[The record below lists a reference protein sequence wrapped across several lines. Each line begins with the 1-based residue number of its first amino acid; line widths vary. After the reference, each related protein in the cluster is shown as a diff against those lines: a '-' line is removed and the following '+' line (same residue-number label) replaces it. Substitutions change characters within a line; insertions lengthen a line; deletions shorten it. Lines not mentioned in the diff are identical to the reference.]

1 MSSVP
6 RRHFS
11 SNLYDLHQEIL
22 KMGVLVEE
30 IIRKAILALKNR
42 DEFLAAEVLKDDD
55 AVNDIETRINDK
67 AVILLATEQPVAGD
81 LRFIVSAIKAA
92 NELER
97 IADQA
102 VHVAKCSLKI
112 GDEKLIK
119 PLVDI
124 PRMTELCI
132 LMIHDILSALVENDA
147 DKARKI
153 AEMDDEIDELHNR
166 VSREMVS
173 YMLEDSSRISQGLEL
188 SFAAR
193 YIERI
198 GDHVTN
204 IAELIVYNATG
215 KRVELNR

>member
-11 SNLYDLHQEIL
+11 SNLNDLHQDIL
-22 KMGVLVEE
+22 KMGVLVED
-30 IIRKAILALKNR
+30 IIRKALLALKTR
-42 DEFLAAEVLKDDD
+42 DENLAGQVIKDDD
-55 AVNDIETRINDK
+55 AVNELETRINDK

-112 GDEKLIK
+112 GFEKLIK
-119 PLVDI
+119 PLVII
-124 PRMTELCI
+124 PRMTELSI
-132 LMIHDILSALVENDA
+132 IMIHDILSALVENSA
-147 DKARKI
+147 EKAVKI
-153 AEMDDEIDELHNR
+153 AEMDDEIDKLHKQ

-173 YMLEDSSRISQGLEL
+173 CMIDDSSRISQGLEL
-188 SFAAR
+188 SFVAR